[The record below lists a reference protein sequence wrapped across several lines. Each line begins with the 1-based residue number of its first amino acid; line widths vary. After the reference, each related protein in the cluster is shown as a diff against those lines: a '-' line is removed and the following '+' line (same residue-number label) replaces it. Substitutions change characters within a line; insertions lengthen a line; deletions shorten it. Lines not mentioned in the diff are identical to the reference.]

1 MYAKYIEETRY
12 PNLRKFALKI
22 ISVFGSTALCES
34 FFSKMSFCKN
44 KYRGSISDQ
53 NLKNQLRIATSK
65 IDIDMDDLS
74 KFGYLFLYILHFN
87 NYTHV
92 FIYNI

>member
-1 MYAKYIEETRY
+1 MELIDLQCHPEVKAMYLESNDKIDFYAKYIEETRY

-22 ISVFGSTALCES
+22 ISMFGSTALCES

-53 NLKNQLRIATSK
+53 NLKNQLRIA
-65 IDIDMDDLS
+65 I
-74 KFGYLFLYILHFN
+74 
-87 NYTHV
+87 
-92 FIYNI
+92 